1 MVRDSNYNVIMK
13 ASLVAI
19 GNSRGVR
26 IPKALLE
33 QTRLKGELE
42 MEVQGSQIV
51 IRSARRVR
59 EGWDEAFSR
68 MAAMGDDALLDP
80 PLPTEW
86 DQTEWEW

>member
-1 MVRDSNYNVIMK
+1 MK

-33 QTRLKGELE
+33 QTGLQEDIE

-51 IRSARRVR
+51 IRSARRAR
-59 EGWDEAFSR
+59 EGWAEAFAR
-68 MAAMGDDALLDP
+68 MAAAGDDALLDAP
-80 PLPTEW
+80 VPTEW
-86 DQTEWEW
+86 DQSEWEW